1 MTQGESIG
9 ITIREF
15 GEVLAI
21 RGGRGEKE
29 KGEHLRVVLGEGMMS
44 NLLTK
49 NTSGAR
55 VILCFF
61 ATCRGMI
68 RTRRRFWWI
77 GLGCI
82 RVSGT
87 RPPRL

>member
-29 KGEHLRVVLGEGMMS
+29 KGEHLMSWGERMMS

-49 NTSGAR
+49 NTSG
-55 VILCFF
+55 
-61 ATCRGMI
+61 
-68 RTRRRFWWI
+68 
-77 GLGCI
+77 
-82 RVSGT
+82 
-87 RPPRL
+87 PRALFYVFLPLAEV